1 LIKKDPEKLDAPF
14 CLVLYDTDADG
25 RCVPS
30 YTASEYNEDIGVYY
44 AQRQE
49 ELKRLHSEVIDGK
62 ISPVGLFFHLQH
74 MTLGDLAKRVGLRP
88 GLVEKH
94 MTQGGFKSATVDQL
108 QKYAKVFDVTVAD
121 FFEFYFI
128 SDEIV
133 TKSTKHHDRLI
144 LQTVFSVQKS

>member
-1 LIKKDPEKLDAPF
+1 LIKKDPEKLDEPF
-14 CLVLYDTDADG
+14 CLVLYDTDSEG

-30 YTASEYNEDIGVYY
+30 YKASEYNEDIGVYY
-44 AQRQE
+44 AQRAE
-49 ELKRLHSEVIDGK
+49 ELKRLHSEVLEGR
-62 ISPVGLFFHLQH
+62 ISPVCLFFHYQH

-94 MTQGGFKSATVDQL
+94 MTPNGFKSATVEQL

-133 TKSTKHHDRLI
+133 TKSAKHLDRLI
-144 LQTVFSVQKS
+144 LETVFSVKK